1 MKEEEKPLELFKN
14 SVFINN
20 YPSDK
25 VKDIVFA
32 IQDVTDL
39 NVVDAKRLLDKLPCL
54 VKTNLELEE
63 ANSIKEKFEN
73 LGVEVEVR

>member
-1 MKEEEKPLELFKN
+1 MNKNLVLDVNEKPSKL
-14 SVFINN
+14 
-20 YPSDK
+20 
-25 VKDIVFA
+25 KDWFLFA

-54 VKTNLELEE
+54 VKTNLELDE
-63 ANSIKEKFEN
+63 ANEIKEKLEN